1 MVEHSMK
8 KSKIAAWVLTFAM
21 LLATA
26 TGCKGNGTG
35 SSSTGSMVSGE
46 ATSDSAL
53 SGSEGEDVLSGIA
66 SGLDTSDLS
75 GTKGTSG
82 TGTASGTGSKGNS
95 AGNSGNPT
103 TDTSSSGGGSNV
115 SPSGDTTYILNVSGL
130 TIKSVYFVE
139 RDVITITP
147 K

>member
-1 MVEHSMK
+1 MK

-21 LLATA
+21 LLETA

-66 SGLDTSDLS
+66 SGLDTSAIHLPIHRQAEEES
-75 GTKGTSG
+75 MLVHPG
-82 TGTASGTGSKGNS
+82 
-95 AGNSGNPT
+95 
-103 TDTSSSGGGSNV
+103 
-115 SPSGDTTYILNVSGL
+115 ILH
-130 TIKSVYFVE
+130 IK
-139 RDVITITP
+139 
-147 K
+147 

>member
-75 GTKGTSG
+75 GSNGISG

-95 AGNSGNPT
+95 AGNSGRACKKCAQYR
-103 TDTSSSGGGSNV
+103 GH
-115 SPSGDTTYILNVSGL
+115 
-130 TIKSVYFVE
+130 
-139 RDVITITP
+139 
-147 K
+147 